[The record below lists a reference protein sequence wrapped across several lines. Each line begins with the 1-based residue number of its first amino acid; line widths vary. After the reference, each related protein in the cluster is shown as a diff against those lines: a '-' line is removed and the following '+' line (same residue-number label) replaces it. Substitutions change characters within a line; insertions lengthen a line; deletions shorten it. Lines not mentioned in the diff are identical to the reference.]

1 MQNKEKP
8 MKIDGSAIR
17 AGMVLDYKDRL
28 VLVVSSRIGTPGN
41 LHAFNQ
47 VEMKDIR
54 NGTKINYKFT
64 SEKVE
69 RVQLEQKDYQYLYA
83 EGEMLVFMDNESYE
97 QIHLSK
103 ENLGESFPF
112 LQENMTVKI
121 ESYEGEPLSVTLPET
136 VVMEISETEP
146 VVKGQT
152 ASSSYKPAILTNG
165 VRVMVPPFVDAGTKI
180 VVNTSDATYV
190 ERAK

>member
-1 MQNKEKP
+1 

>member
-1 MQNKEKP
+1 

-17 AGMVLDYKDRL
+17 SGMVLDYKDRL

-83 EGEMLVFMDNESYE
+83 EEDMLVFMDNETYE
-97 QIHLSK
+97 QIHLNK
-103 ENLGESFPF
+103 ENLGDSLPF
-112 LQENMTVKI
+112 LQENMVVKI

-152 ASSSYKPAILTNG
+152 ASSSYEPAILTNG

>member
-1 MQNKEKP
+1 

-17 AGMVLDYKDRL
+17 SGMVLDYKDRL

-83 EGEMLVFMDNESYE
+83 EEDMLVFMDNETYE
-97 QIHLSK
+97 QIHLNK
-103 ENLGESFPF
+103 ENLGDSLPF
-112 LQENMTVKI
+112 LQENMVVKI

-165 VRVMVPPFVDAGTKI
+165 VRVMVPPFIDAGTKI